1 MAKKKQQKYE
11 YTEVDIFHHNF
22 ATRNNFA
29 VVKKPI
35 PDRYG
40 FYWLIKYKPDNYKKW
55 QYYRID
61 KTKPDDA
68 RNREVFTEYEADLK
82 ISEILKQFYN
92 LKNEKNGSN

>member
-1 MAKKKQQKYE
+1 MAKKKAVNYNYNDE
-11 YTEVDIFHHNF
+11 DIFNHSF
-22 ATRNNFA
+22 AIRNNFA

-40 FYWLIKYKPDNYKKW
+40 FYWLIKYKPNDYKNV

-61 KTKPDDA
+61 KTKPDV
-68 RNREVFTEYEADLK
+68 RNNREVFTEYEADLK